1 VFSTNHSHLYAAQTA
16 DCMTPQGRF
25 GLIDNPDAFD
35 ITPFKQKSLSVHW
48 EFRYTRSLFQ
58 TEDMPSSTRWQA

>member
-1 VFSTNHSHLYAAQTA
+1 
-16 DCMTPQGRF
+16 MTPQGRF